1 MTQLPLRAQLA
12 SALGR
17 TAATLSRATGRGD
30 GSVIGGRVGLVLEPD
45 LLRKLARDRRL
56 ALVSATN
63 GKTTTTRLITSA
75 LQELGDVAT
84 NAFGA
89 NMPAGHVSALSS
101 AKDAPYGVLEVDEK
115 YLPEVIETTGAGVV
129 VLMNLS
135 RDQMDRAAEI
145 WLLAQKWRR
154 ALVARNTHVIANAD
168 DPLVAWGAST
178 AARVTWVS
186 VGQPWKEDSWCCPE
200 CGGPLDRGGMD
211 YVPPGGHAPGV
222 AVRQADG
229 GVPAAPGS
237 PAGPGGPGG
246 GLAENDWACR
256 ECSFRR
262 PAPSWFLDGDTVV
275 DPRGQRWPL
284 DIRLPGRAN
293 RANAVVAL
301 ATAEAFGL
309 PVQRALPR
317 LAEVTSVAGR
327 YTTVEREGRQ
337 ARLLLAK
344 NPAGW
349 LEAFDVL
356 DPALPVILSV
366 NAQGPDGRDTSWLW
380 DVDYRV
386 LRGRPVYVT
395 GERRLDLA
403 LRLDVAE
410 VPFQL
415 TESFGHAL
423 AVQPPGKVDVI
434 ANYTAFQQIRSEFGR
449 AV

>member
-30 GSVIGGRVGLVLEPD
+30 GSVIGGRVGLALEPD
-45 LLRKLARDRRL
+45 LLRKLARDRKL

-75 LQELGDVAT
+75 LHELGDVAT

-101 AKDAPYGVLEVDEK
+101 AKHAPYGVLEVDEK
-115 YLPEVIETTGAGVV
+115 YLPEVIDTTGAGVV

-135 RDQMDRAAEI
+135 RDQMDRAGEI

-154 ALVARNTHVIANAD
+154 ALAGKPTHVIANAD
-168 DPLVAWGAST
+168 DPLVTWGAST
-178 AARVTWVS
+178 AGSVTWVS
-186 VGQPWKEDSWCCPE
+186 AGQPWKEDSWCCPE
-200 CGGPLDRGGMD
+200 CGGPLDRKGMD
-211 YVPPGGHAPGV
+211 YTPPGTAGAGAASN
-222 AVRQADG
+222 AVVSR
-229 GVPAAPGS
+229 
-237 PAGPGGPGG
+237 
-246 GLAENDWACR
+246 LAENDWACR
-256 ECSFRR
+256 ECTFRR
-262 PAPSWFLDGDTVV
+262 PQPSWFLDDDAVI
-275 DPRGQRWPL
+275 DPHGQRWVL
-284 DIRLPGRAN
+284 DIQLPGRAN
-293 RANAVVAL
+293 RANAVIAL
-301 ATAEAFGL
+301 ATVETFGV
-309 PVQRALPR
+309 PVERALPR
-317 LAEVTSVAGR
+317 LREVKSVAGR
-327 YTTVEREGRQ
+327 YTTVERDGRH

-356 DPALPVILSV
+356 DRSLPVILSV

-403 LRLDVAE
+403 LRLDVAG

-415 TESFGHAL
+415 TGSFGEAL
-423 AVQPPGKVDVI
+423 AAQPPGKVDVI

>member
-30 GSVIGGRVGLVLEPD
+30 GSVIGGRIGLALEPD
-45 LLRKLARDRRL
+45 LLRKLAQDRKL

-75 LQELGDVAT
+75 LQELGEVAT

-101 AKDAPYGVLEVDEK
+101 AKHAPYGVLEVDEK
-115 YLPEVIETTGAGVV
+115 YLPEVIDTTGAGVV

-135 RDQMDRAAEI
+135 RDQMDRAGEI

-154 ALVARNTHVIANAD
+154 ALANRPVHVIANAD
-168 DPLVAWGAST
+168 DPLVTWGAST
-178 AARVTWVS
+178 VPGVTWVS
-186 VGQPWKEDSWCCPE
+186 AGQPWKEDSWCCPE
-200 CGGPLDRGGMD
+200 CGGPLDRKGMD
-211 YVPPGGHAPGV
+211 YVPPGSAAPGP
-222 AVRQADG
+222 
-229 GVPAAPGS
+229 VPAA
-237 PAGPGGPGG
+237 AHGGIVSRA
-246 GLAENDWACR
+246 AENDWACR
-256 ECSFRR
+256 ECAFRR
-262 PAPSWFLDGDTVV
+262 PQPSWFLDDDAVI
-275 DPRGQRWPL
+275 DPRGQRWVL
-284 DIRLPGRAN
+284 DIQLPGRAN
-293 RANAVVAL
+293 RANAVIAL

-309 PVQRALPR
+309 PIQRALPR
-317 LAEVTSVAGR
+317 LREVTSVAGR
-327 YTTVEREGRQ
+327 YTVVQRDGRH

-356 DPALPVILSV
+356 DRSLPVILSV

-386 LRGRPVYVT
+386 LRGGPVYVT

-403 LRLDVAE
+403 LRLDIAG

-415 TESFGHAL
+415 TNSFEEAL
-423 AVQPPGKVDVI
+423 ALQPPGKVDVI

>member
-30 GSVIGGRVGLVLEPD
+30 GSVIGGRVSLVLEPD
-45 LLRKLARDRRL
+45 LLRQLAHDRKL

-75 LQELGDVAT
+75 LQELGEVAT

-101 AKDAPYGVLEVDEK
+101 AQDAPYGVLEVDEK
-115 YLPEVIETTGAGVV
+115 YLPEVIDATGAGVIC
-129 VLMNLS
+129 LMNLS
-135 RDQMDRAAEI
+135 RDQMDRAGEI

-154 ALVARNTHVIANAD
+154 ALQGKNTHVIANAD
-168 DPLVAWGAST
+168 DPLVTWGAST
-178 AARVTWVS
+178 AAMVTWVS
-186 VGQPWKEDSWCCPE
+186 AGQPWKEDSWSCPQ
-200 CGGPLDRGGMD
+200 CGGPLDRKGME
-211 YVPPGGHAPGV
+211 YVPPGSARTGASPGKE
-222 AVRQADG
+222 
-229 GVPAAPGS
+229 
-237 PAGPGGPGG
+237 
-246 GLAENDWACR
+246 ENDWACR
-256 ECSFRR
+256 ECTFRR
-262 PAPSWFLDGDTVV
+262 PTPTWVLDDDAVI
-275 DPRGQRWPL
+275 DPRGRRWVL
-284 DIRLPGRAN
+284 DLKLPGRAN
-293 RANAVVAL
+293 RANAAVAL
-301 ATAEAFGL
+301 ATAEVFGL
-309 PVQRALPR
+309 PVDRALPR
-317 LAEVTSVAGR
+317 LREVTSVAGR
-327 YTTVEREGRQ
+327 YTTVERDGRH

-356 DPALPVILSV
+356 DPSLPVILSV

-386 LRGRPVYVT
+386 LRGRPVFVA

-403 LRLDVAE
+403 LRLDVAD

-415 TESFGHAL
+415 ASSFGQAL
-423 AVQPPGKVDVI
+423 AAQPSGKVDVI
-434 ANYTAFQQIRSEFGR
+434 ANYTAFQNIRSEFGR